1 MFNLPLPTPARI
13 LQLMNDITPPNPSGQ
28 QPGQPNNQPPVPES
42 APLQPGQVIPPTAAP
57 APTPAPSNPAQS
69 APPDITPAPAPAPVA
84 PPPPAAPVAPP
95 EVKPEQS
102 GTLPVANPS
111 APQTSLPAAEEQS
124 SGGVLGSLA
133 GGFFSGL
140 TFLFSW
146 IIFPLAA
153 VLILHFFVFQA
164 YHVVGTSMVPT
175 LHQTDYLIISKID
188 YTKALISREV
198 FHKNQ
203 NYIPKRNQIIVF
215 HYPKQPDLIFVKR
228 VIGLPGEHVV
238 VRSGHVTVYN
248 KEHPKGF
255 DPNTGYEGRTQT
267 TLGDVDEVV
276 PSDSVFV
283 LGDNRTPGGSFD
295 SRDWGDLPSS
305 YIIGN
310 AVLRLLPLDQVKTF

>member
-1 MFNLPLPTPARI
+1 
-13 LQLMNDITPPNPSGQ
+13 MNDITPPTPVEP
-28 QPGQPNNQPPVPES
+28 QPEQPNVQP
-42 APLQPGQVIPPTAAP
+42 
-57 APTPAPSNPAQS
+57 PAPSAEAPSPVAQPVPTPPPTTDQPTPPAQS
-69 APPDITPAPAPAPVA
+69 
-84 PPPPAAPVAPP
+84 
-95 EVKPEQS
+95 S
-102 GTLPVANPS
+102 TLPVATPT
-111 APQTSLPAAEEQS
+111 APQAMPTAAEET
-124 SGGVLGSLA
+124 SGSTLSSLA
-133 GGFFSGL
+133 GSFFSGL

-188 YTKALISREV
+188 YTKSLIQRDV
-198 FHKNQ
+198 FHKNTT
-203 NYIPKRNQIIVF
+203 YIPKRNQIIVF

-238 VRSGHVTVYN
+238 VRNGQVTVYN
-248 KEHPKGF
+248 KDKPNGF

-267 TLGDVDEVV
+267 TLGDVDEVI
-276 PSDSVFV
+276 PADSVFV

-310 AVLRLLPLDQVKTF
+310 AALRLLPLDQVKTF